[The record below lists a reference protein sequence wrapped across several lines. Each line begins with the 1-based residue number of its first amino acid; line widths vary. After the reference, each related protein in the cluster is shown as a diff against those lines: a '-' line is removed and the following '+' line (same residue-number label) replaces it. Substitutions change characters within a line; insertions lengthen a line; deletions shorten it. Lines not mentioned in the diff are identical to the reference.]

1 MNITDMDDSTF
12 DDCVTGMILSTKD
25 MKKKIGNDSYLPCL
39 PAFMPVSNATEIYI
53 NK

>member
-1 MNITDMDDSTF
+1 
-12 DDCVTGMILSTKD
+12 
-25 MKKKIGNDSYLPCL
+25 MKKKIGKDSYLPCL